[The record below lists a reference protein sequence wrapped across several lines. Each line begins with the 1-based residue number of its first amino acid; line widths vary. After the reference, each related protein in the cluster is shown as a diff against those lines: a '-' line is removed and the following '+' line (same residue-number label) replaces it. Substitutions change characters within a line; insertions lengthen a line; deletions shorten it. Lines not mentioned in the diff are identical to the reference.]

1 MLLIYSLIYVCGYY
15 IHIISMFKLFK
26 LTLQVMTEVAAVSY
40 CSLEIGFIRWKET
53 LVTKVQHLDL
63 KQ

>member
-1 MLLIYSLIYVCGYY
+1 
-15 IHIISMFKLFK
+15 MFKLFK

-63 KQ
+63 KQWKFLKKEWTFLVS